1 MCLVVVLV
9 VKNPPLNAIDMR
21 DTGSVPRLGRSP
33 GGGHSN
39 PLQYSCLE
47 NLLDRGAR
55 QATVHRVA
63 KSWTRLKWLSTHSQ
77 WLMVFPVAQLIKN
90 PPANAGGPGSIPGSG
105 RSHGE
110 GNGYP
115 LQYSCLG
122 NPMDRGAWP
131 AIVHGVARVRYDLA
145 TKPAPPMA
153 NILDSRALVI
163 LLVAEE
169 QNPGDSS

>member
-9 VKNPPLNAIDMR
+9 EKTPPPNAVDMR

-47 NLLDRGAR
+47 NLLDGGAW

-63 KSWTRLKWLSTHSQ
+63 KSWTRLKWLSAHSR
-77 WLMVFPVAQLIKN
+77 WLLVFPVVQLVRN
-90 PPANAGGPGSIPGSG
+90 PPANAGGPVSIPGSG

-110 GNGYP
+110 GNGHP
-115 LQYSCLG
+115 LQYSYLG
-122 NPMDRGAWP
+122 NRLDRGAWL

-145 TKPAPPMA
+145 TKPPPPMA

-163 LLVAEE
+163 LFVAED